1 MVIDPHA
8 EYGIAASRKHLQR
21 VKGSPGF
28 AIDAL
33 DPSGRGVLLQ
43 FPAPV
48 DQLPQPAPLCFD
60 RHWQPHH
67 DPSLCETPL
76 RVGTLNVSIVN
87 DAQLVGPGLV
97 FTRDGMILDKSIGR
111 HAERFGLTTGPDQ
124 TCRLT
129 DGLTGLIESAQR
141 GGAVSTHE
149 RDALLLSDPA
159 TRHFG
164 MWVLKCLPKLR
175 ILTLLAEAGI
185 DVVVPADVP
194 DKFLVLME
202 SLGVGP
208 KRVVF
213 HDPQGISSYRRLI
226 VPPKIYRPGSSRY
239 GNPFEVFCTGAR
251 WDHRPVSRLALP
263 GQGPERVYV
272 SRRGNRRRRL
282 ANEKAVEQLFARH
295 GFRII
300 EPSALS
306 AVETLA
312 MFRDC
317 ELVAGPLGSG
327 LYNILFSRRAPRALV
342 LTPPVTKFENLF
354 VTMHH
359 VCSAKGGRAGFVF
372 GRTVDGSVGE
382 GGVFD
387 YTWEIEMGRL
397 SDTLAALA
405 PPRG

>member
-28 AIDAL
+28 AIDTL

-111 HAERFGLTTGPDQ
+111 HAERFGLATGPDQ

-251 WDHRPVSRLALP
+251 WDHRPVSRLART

-272 SRRGNRRRRL
+272 SRRGNRRRRSRPSL
-282 ANEKAVEQLFARH
+282 RRARH
-295 GFRII
+295 HRARSNSSLLGTASGSSNRVRSVRWRRWRCSATASLSPDRSDRDSTIFFSHDVPR
-300 EPSALS
+300 EPSCLRPPS
-306 AVETLA
+306 
-312 MFRDC
+312 
-317 ELVAGPLGSG
+317 PS
-327 LYNILFSRRAPRALV
+327 SR
-342 LTPPVTKFENLF
+342 T
-354 VTMHH
+354 
-359 VCSAKGGRAGFVF
+359 CS
-372 GRTVDGSVGE
+372 
-382 GGVFD
+382 
-387 YTWEIEMGRL
+387 
-397 SDTLAALA
+397 
-405 PPRG
+405 